1 MTRRLWTRRAVVGS
15 GVLGFFAFLSWQYRV
30 RDRKPSLVRR
40 IVARRG
46 SAVRMAPRELDLF
59 VDAYVRVD
67 GWRLEALRDRLP
79 LDRFYG
85 LPFYE
90 RLIPEGAAQELDLA
104 ERHVVTALLQSTD
117 YFSSG
122 GEASVR
128 FVSWPRNCA
137 NQFARTRASLRS

>member
-1 MTRRLWTRRAVVGS
+1 MSRLWTRRAMVGS
-15 GVLGFFAFLSWQYRV
+15 TVLGFLSLAFWQYRV
-30 RDRKPSLVRR
+30 RDRLSSLVRR
-40 IVARRG
+40 MVARR
-46 SAVRMAPRELDLF
+46 ATMVRMAPGELDRF

-67 GWRLEALRDRLP
+67 GWRLEALRERLP

-90 RLIPEGAAQELDLA
+90 RLIPEGAAQDLELA

-122 GEASVR
+122 GEGVR
-128 FVSWPRNCA
+128 FVSLPRACGNPH
-137 NQFARTRASLRS
+137 ARFRASLRS